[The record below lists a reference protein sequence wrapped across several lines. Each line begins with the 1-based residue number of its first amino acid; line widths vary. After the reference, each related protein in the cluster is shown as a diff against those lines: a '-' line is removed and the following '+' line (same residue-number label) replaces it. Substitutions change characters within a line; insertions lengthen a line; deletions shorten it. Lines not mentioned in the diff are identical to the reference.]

1 MWTSE
6 YEPPCMRC
14 GYRALKVRSNIFKSI
29 LKLTGSQRKVARMN
43 VECSLFAPVNGGIER
58 LAAIIEV

>member
-1 MWTSE
+1 M
-6 YEPPCMRC
+6 Y
-14 GYRALKVRSNIFKSI
+14 GYGALKVRNNIFKSI

-43 VECSLFAPVNGGIER
+43 VKCSLFVPVNGGIER